1 MGTRK
6 IDWLGHSPEAL
17 ILRLRTLLADVEA
30 AATSSEYPFP
40 KECVSLDDWILMR
53 RAVPCLSGRTNG
65 HPDIR
70 DGAPA
75 ITSEIFFIDPE
86 RRLAR
91 SLSRWYLLDDPLSE
105 DFSIRD
111 FLCGGRN

>member
-1 MGTRK
+1 MSTQT

-17 ILRLRTLLADVEA
+17 IPRLRSLLADVEA
-30 AATSSEYPFP
+30 AAASSAYPFP
-40 KECVSLDDWILMR
+40 KECVALDDWMLMR
-53 RAVPCLSGRTNG
+53 RAVPCLAGTSTG

-70 DGAPA
+70 DGAPT
-75 ITSEIFFIDPE
+75 ITSEVFFIDTE

-105 DFSIRD
+105 EFSAADFYP
-111 FLCGGRN
+111 GGEH